1 MAAAPGYVFVS
12 YSSEDKNVVLRL
24 VQALKDRHIPIRFD
38 QDLGPGER
46 WDETLGEWAK
56 SAAAVLIV
64 WSRNSAVSSSVIRE
78 ASEAGDRLVPVT
90 ISGTSA
96 IPEPFRHRQT
106 IDLSRW
112 GGDPYE
118 KEIDQLDQA
127 LQSRLAGHPEP
138 PGPPSPPGPL
148 PGPASGRD
156 TDVRKPD
163 ESRSGAATEG
173 TEANE
178 VTTSAEGTG
187 PAQESAAPAQESAA
201 PAQQS
206 TGPAQETVFD
216 FSTDTPGLA
225 GDVLSSDDQLGIEDD
240 VRILCQLALARSTK
254 PPLAIG
260 LFGDWGTGKSF
271 FMRRM
276 QTRVKEMQ
284 HEAMASLARGGTSL
298 YCDNV
303 VQVAFN
309 AWHYA
314 DSNLWASVMT
324 RIFESLKESTSDK
337 ARDYIFSQLESTQGR
352 LNQARHDKRT
362 ASTQIEALKRK
373 QKQLEEIRSA
383 IGGHKDQPVGEL
395 IKTLT
400 SLDLPGD
407 EPKPPKG
414 VETLADLHKVAQ
426 GTRSTALLIRQLLDW
441 WPIRVLLVTAL
452 LVVLAG
458 LAVIAAG
465 GGHQVA
471 RVVSVAAVV
480 IPTIV
485 ATAAATW
492 RKFRNVVDVASQAD
506 DVEKWITTQLDKIE
520 DQDRALA
527 SDRQQAQQQADQA
540 ARTIDMVRTGNLI
553 RQYVEDR
560 VLNEAYRDQLGVISL
575 VRNDLQRLSDLC
587 SPTDDGPNASS
598 MAARFDIQRIVLY
611 VDDLDRCP
619 PSRVVEVLQAVH
631 LLLAFPLFVVVAG
644 VDSRW
649 LITSLRIHY
658 QHLLDGENNGRAE
671 LRADANEWDAFPAD
685 YLDKIFQ
692 IPFSLQ
698 PMSDPG
704 YRALMKTLVPGQKE
718 AAQPD
723 RQPQPRPADPAGKG
737 PDEPGQDE
745 PGHEQPGQE
754 QSASQPGTTSPPLA
768 QEVRHFPVEGEPLAI
783 RFVIGGR
790 RLVVVTKAGIWV
802 WNQGVPGCGREV
814 SAQIQRVWFNAD
826 GGRLMYETEEDWV
839 TLDLATGRGRTYQ
852 RPEKVVAVAV
862 GDEADE
868 IVYATEENWLHRL
881 CGEGKGSFL
890 LNELVMGMLVTGD
903 RLLVGCESSLWT
915 LALPELAD
923 ATKIPSDL
931 PETFVDMELD
941 PGDRTLYALHPDQVV
956 TWFWDGDAWTSPVSV
971 SLPGYDPSGRLY
983 AGPGG
988 AFIRHASGLMYLT
1001 RQRYEVSRIQF
1012 AHEAGGG
1019 LTELLANP
1027 SIPQFALRSGTTLV
1041 VGRVDGSA
1049 PAEQARFEVP
1059 QADMAALSP
1068 NGLLVAT
1075 AGDGSCRLWYIGAAF
1090 TNEDVGELE
1099 LGPEEA
1105 EFIGSLRPVVPTAR
1119 AAKRLVNVYRV
1130 LRASNVGREKLQDPA
1145 TDDYK
1150 VAMLLLSLVTGWPY
1164 LALPVLRELDSST
1177 SQTWTELLEK
1187 VCAELSARDRAT
1199 LARGP
1204 GRDDENIE
1212 VLRALQKL
1220 SKAAPPELDRY
1231 QAWAPDIRRFSI
1243 PADEHVPD
1251 QGRQPTRRRRSSTT
1265 ATAPATAGRAARTP
1279 RSSG

>member
-12 YSSEDKNVVLRL
+12 YSRKDSSTVLRL
-24 VQALKDRHIPIRFD
+24 VQVLRDRGMSFRFD
-38 QDLGPGER
+38 QDLTAGEP
-46 WDETLGEWAK
+46 WDEQLGEWAK
-56 SAAAVLIV
+56 SAGAVLVV
-64 WSRNSAVSSSVIRE
+64 WSGDSAASSSVIHE
-78 ASEAGDRLVPVT
+78 ASEAGDRLIPVT
-90 ISGTSA
+90 IGGMSV
-96 IPEPFRHRQT
+96 IPGPFRNLQT
-106 IDLSRW
+106 LDLSGW
-112 GGDPYE
+112 SGDPYD
-118 KEIDQLDQA
+118 KEIDLLQQA
-127 LQSRLAGHPEP
+127 LQSRLDGYPGPP
-138 PGPPSPPGPL
+138 PGPV
-148 PGPASGRD
+148 SG
-156 TDVRKPD
+156 VAAE
-163 ESRSGAATEG
+163 EST
-173 TEANE
+173 
-178 VTTSAEGTG
+178 
-187 PAQESAAPAQESAA
+187 APAAESTA

-206 TGPAQETVFD
+206 AGPAQETVFD

-276 QTRVKEMQ
+276 QTRVREMQ
-284 HEAMASLARGGTSL
+284 NEAMTSLARGGTSL

-303 VQVAFN
+303 VQVTFN

-352 LNQARHDKRT
+352 LRQARYDKQT
-362 ASTQIEALKRK
+362 AKSEIEALQRK
-373 QKQLEEIRSA
+373 QKQLKEIRSA
-383 IGGHKDQPVGEL
+383 IGGQRDKPVGEL
-395 IKTLT
+395 IEALT

-407 EPKPPKG
+407 EPSPPEG
-414 VETLADLHKVAQ
+414 VKTLSDLHKVAQ

-458 LAVIAAG
+458 LGVIAAG

-480 IPTIV
+480 IPTVV

-492 RKFRNVVDVASQAD
+492 RKFRSVVDVASQAD
-506 DVEKWITTQLDKIE
+506 DVEKWITTQLAKIE

-527 SDRQQAQQQADQA
+527 SDFQQAQQQADQA
-540 ARTIDMVRTGNLI
+540 ARTIDMVRTGNLV

-575 VRNDLQRLSDLC
+575 VRNDLQRLSDLF
-587 SPTDDGPNASS
+587 SPTDDGPDASS

-658 QHLLDGENNGRAE
+658 QHLLNGENNGRAE

-698 PMSDPG
+698 PMDDSG
-704 YRALMKTLVPGQKE
+704 YRALMGALVPTQE
-718 AAQPD
+718 EEEQQD
-723 RQPQPRPADPAGKG
+723 RQSQTRSADPAGKG
-737 PDEPGQDE
+737 PDEPGQ
-745 PGHEQPGQE
+745 EQP
-754 QSASQPGTTSPPLA
+754 ASQPGTAAPPPA
-768 QEVRHFPVEGEPLAI
+768 QEMRHFEVQGEPLAI

-790 RLVVVTKAGIWV
+790 RLVVVTTAGIWV
-802 WNQGVPGCGREV
+802 WNQGISGCGREV
-814 SAQIQRVWFNAD
+814 SAQIQRVFFNAD
-826 GGRLMYETEEDWV
+826 GGRLMYETEEEWV
-839 TLDLATGRGRTYQ
+839 TLDLATARRRIYQ
-852 RPEKVVAVAV
+852 RPEERVAVAV

-868 IVYATEENWLHRL
+868 IVYATRENWLHRL
-881 CGEGKGSFL
+881 CGDDGERSFL
-890 LNELVMGMLVTGD
+890 LDEPVTGMLVTGD
-903 RLLVGCESSLWT
+903 RLLVRCESSLWT

-923 ATKIPSDL
+923 ATRVTDDP
-931 PETFVDMELD
+931 PETVVDVALD
-941 PGDRTLYALHPDQVV
+941 PGDRTLYVLHPGRVV
-956 TWFWDGDAWTSPVSV
+956 TWLWDGGTWTSRAPV
-971 SLPGYDPSGRLY
+971 SLPDDDRSGWLS

-988 AFIRHASGLMYLT
+988 VFIRRSSGLMYLT
-1001 RQRYEVSRIQF
+1001 RQRYELSPVPF
-1012 AHEAGGG
+1012 APEGGRG

-1027 SIPQFALRSGTTLV
+1027 SIPQFALRSSATLV

-1059 QADMAALSP
+1059 QADMTALSP
-1068 NGLLVAT
+1068 NGQLVAT
-1075 AGDGSCRLWYIGAAF
+1075 TGDGSCRLWYIGAAF
-1090 TNEDVGELE
+1090 THEDVGELE

-1105 EFIGSLRPVVPTAR
+1105 EFIGTLSPVVPTAR

-1130 LRASNVGREKLQDPA
+1130 LRASSVGREKLQDPA
-1145 TDDYK
+1145 TGDYK
-1150 VAMLLLSLVTGWPY
+1150 IAMLMLSLVTGWPY
-1164 LALPVLRELDSST
+1164 LALPVLRELGSST
-1177 SQTWTELLEK
+1177 SQTWSALLEK
-1187 VCAELSARDRAT
+1187 VSAELSERDEAT
-1199 LARGP
+1199 FARGP
-1204 GRDDENIE
+1204 GRDDESIE

-1220 SKAAPPELDRY
+1220 SEAAPTGLDRY

-1243 PADEHVPD
+1243 PADEHV
-1251 QGRQPTRRRRSSTT
+1251 S
-1265 ATAPATAGRAARTP
+1265 A
-1279 RSSG
+1279 